1 MGRIWKIIGAYITTE
16 NVSLAGIGG
25 AVAWLWRWSQSTRMD
40 RLVGAIQEHLIAHYD
55 IRGYSPGCNVACLV
69 SSGFRRGYL
78 WGFEAEA
85 RKAKVR
91 SVQVRTGVVL
101 SQRGGALQQMLLP
114 FKAFVGGPIGRG
126 KQWFPW
132 IHMADEVAAIL
143 FCIDRESL
151 AGPVNLVAPGLVTMK
166 EFAQAL
172 GRALHRPSWAP
183 VPLAA
188 LRIAVGEVAE
198 VLASGQRAVPRKL
211 LESGFQFRYPELA
224 PALADLL
231 R

>member
-85 RKAKVR
+85 RKA
-91 SVQVRTGVVL
+91 
-101 SQRGGALQQMLLP
+101 
-114 FKAFVGGPIGRG
+114 
-126 KQWFPW
+126 
-132 IHMADEVAAIL
+132 
-143 FCIDRESL
+143 
-151 AGPVNLVAPGLVTMK
+151 
-166 EFAQAL
+166 FAQLIRDGIAESRY
-172 GRALHRPSWAP
+172 GRYYLKSPPLFQGPSNFYG
-183 VPLAA
+183 
-188 LRIAVGEVAE
+188 R
-198 VLASGQRAVPRKL
+198 
-211 LESGFQFRYPELA
+211 
-224 PALADLL
+224 
-231 R
+231 